1 MKSSRKNDM
10 RLDNPQQQE
19 VLTSPVRIEIIE
31 RMQGVGACSI
41 ADIAR
46 RMGRS
51 AASLYHHFHKL
62 LVAGVLVEEGRR
74 RAGRRWEALYALAA
88 PRFHMEL
95 DQSSQ
100 RNVRCY
106 RQSAS
111 ALLRLTERNFSDAVE
126 FGQVVSTGR
135 QRNLAANLWKARLT
149 KAGLARVNRLLQEI
163 YKVMREE
170 DARGVGHPCA
180 LTNVLL
186 PLLETAQQKKGSK

>member
-1 MKSSRKNDM
+1 MKSSRKDGM

-31 RMQGVGACSI
+31 RLQGGGPSSI

-46 RMGRS
+46 SMDRS

-62 LVAGVLVEEGRR
+62 LAAGVLVEEGRR
-74 RAGRRWEALYALAA
+74 RAGRRWEALYGLAA
-88 PRFHMEL
+88 PRFYMDL

-100 RNVRCY
+100 RSIRCY

-111 ALLRLTERNFSDAVE
+111 ALLRLTDRNFAEAVAL
-126 FGQVVSTGR
+126 GQVVSTGR
-135 QRNLAANLWKARLT
+135 NRNLIANLKKARLT

-163 YKVMREE
+163 YKIMREE
-170 DARGVGHPCA
+170 DARGAGQPCA
-180 LTNVLL
+180 LTTVLL
-186 PLLETAQQKKGSK
+186 PLHDTTQRKKGSR